1 MTSDYLYVNP
11 DGLDKISGPY
21 DDAAENFV
29 RLSGYLGDLRARYAD
44 AWGNDD
50 LGQKVS
56 PQVQQALQGLQDRVD
71 SLGRALGVYG
81 EGLRTTS
88 KAYRDADE
96 NATDA
101 ADQFHRRQERVA
113 VEMPPA
119 LPPGG
124 DGAGD
129 RKEWK
134 RGLVVRGE
142 RRRAAAVPGEL
153 QRGVVAPGERQ
164 RGVVVP
170 GELLRPV
177 RSERPAETTERSQL
191 RRLLRPGEEGYV
203 EPPADRAFI
212 PATTVEPLQ
221 PTHQLRRLAEPGEEG
236 YVERPTDHAFIP
248 ELEPRHYRPV
258 REFGVRLARTSAAP
272 LEPTRV
278 ALRHEYAQL
287 EPAIPAEPL
296 EPVVGDRHYES
307 GVLLPRIPAIPAER
321 VEVEPPTEA

>member
-88 KAYRDADE
+88 KAYRDADD

-134 RGLVVRGE
+134 RGLVGRGE
-142 RRRAAAVPGEL
+142 LRRAAVVPGEL
-153 QRGVVAPGERQ
+153 Q

-236 YVERPTDHAFIP
+236 YVEPPTDHASIP
-248 ELEPRHYRPV
+248 ELEPRQ
-258 REFGVRLARTSAAP
+258 FGVRLARTSAAP

-296 EPVVGDRHYES
+296 EPVVGDRHDES